1 MKNKIPNAAH
11 VWKQCEDSLAPRL
24 RFTTTDRVVYYHL
37 LRHSRLEGKLR
48 LRFSMPW
55 LARGAGLTPNPV
67 RWSVRRLIA
76 RGVLR
81 LVQRTT
87 VGHVVEVL
95 LPTEI
100 RAIRLGHLPSKQLLP
115 TRSDS
120 FAEEQDFLKRRALR
134 NAIHNRERGLCFYCR
149 RRLTSAMRC
158 LDHVVPRVELQD
170 NSYRN
175 LVSCCVECNSL
186 KRGRTAADFLRS
198 LHREHR
204 LTSVELARRFR
215 ALDALAA
222 GKLRPVAA
230 LGCTGNHR

>member
-1 MKNKIPNAAH
+1 MKIKKLNAAH
-11 VWKQCEDSLAPRL
+11 VWKQLEDSLAPRL

-55 LARGAGLTPNPV
+55 LARGSGLTPNPV

-81 LVQRTT
+81 LVHRTT
-87 VGHVVEVL
+87 VGHVVDVL
-95 LPTEI
+95 LPAEI
-100 RAIRLGHLPSKQLLP
+100 RAVRLGRMASKQLLP
-115 TRSDS
+115 VRDDS
-120 FAEEQDFLKRRALR
+120 FNEEQDFLKRRALR
-134 NAIHNRERGLCFYCR
+134 NAIHERERGFCFYCR

-175 LVSCCVECNSL
+175 LVSCCVECNSH
-186 KRGRTAADFLRS
+186 KRGRSAAELLRS
-198 LHREHR
+198 LHRERR
-204 LTSVELARRFR
+204 LTTAELARRFR

-222 GKLRPVAA
+222 GKLRPQLPAA
-230 LGCTGNHR
+230 RA